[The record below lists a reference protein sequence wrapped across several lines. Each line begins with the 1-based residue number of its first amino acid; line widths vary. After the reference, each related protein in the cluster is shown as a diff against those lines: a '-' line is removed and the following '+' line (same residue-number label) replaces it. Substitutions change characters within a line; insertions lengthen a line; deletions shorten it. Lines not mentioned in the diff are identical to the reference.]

1 MQPSR
6 RHDVGLDEPEQRL
19 EHPGAG
25 AHLIGQRR
33 QAERHAFTGV
43 ALGLP
48 VQWLVLPVLL
58 EQHHGEQVR
67 SRPAARD
74 GVEGAPAPGVMLSQ
88 ARQEKRSRTVWI
100 TVQLRGTTSSVSVT
114 SSPIFDRRVSPQH
127 GQALGPGTTTRTRG
141 RWAGKSW
148 REGFR
153 RSAGAGTAALTAAFS
168 AARASAVAE
177 ASSSS
182 SCSSY
187 WSIEALRALG
197 TLAIERA
204 GELGD
209 LEPEMG
215 NQRRVTRQP
224 GLHGG
229 SLGLGAIGCG
239 LGFIGALGGLIG
251 SGLGGRESRAQ
262 RLDVD
267 DLWLGALCH
276 EESGS

>member
-1 MQPSR
+1 MASRFGPAQPR
-6 RHDVGLDEPEQRL
+6 GTVWK
-19 EHPGAG
+19 GAG
-25 AHLIGQRR
+25 A
-33 QAERHAFTGV
+33 
-43 ALGLP
+43 
-48 VQWLVLPVLL
+48 W
-58 EQHHGEQVR
+58 
-67 SRPAARD
+67 
-74 GVEGAPAPGVMLSQ
+74 VMLSQ

-114 SSPIFDRRVSPQH
+114 SSPIFDRRVS
-127 GQALGPGTTTRTRG
+127 A
-141 RWAGKSW
+141 
-148 REGFR
+148 
-153 RSAGAGTAALTAAFS
+153 
-168 AARASAVAE
+168 AARAGARARHHDAHARQVGREGLARRLPTFRRRGHRRLGGDLLGREGVGSRRSFEFLELQLVLVD
-177 ASSSS
+177 
-182 SCSSY
+182 
-187 WSIEALRALG
+187 EALRALG

-224 GLHGG
+224 GLHGD

-262 RLDVD
+262 RLNVD